1 MPMDYSYKESWRIFR
16 ILEEFVEGFEELSK
30 TGPAVTI
37 FGSARTKQNCKTA
50 EEISKLLVKEGYAI
64 ITGGGGG
71 LMEAANKGA
80 SSSGGESIGLN
91 IDLPHEQKPNK
102 YINKLMQFRYFFIRK
117 VMFVKFS
124 KAFIALPGGFGT
136 MDEFFEIVT
145 LIQTNKIKKI
155 PVILVGK
162 KYWSGLTEWMK
173 NTVLAEKKIDKK
185 DLKIFKIIDEPEK
198 IVKYIKIFYKR
209 NGDELE

>member
-16 ILEEFVEGFEELSK
+16 ILAEFVEGFDELSK

-37 FGSARTKQNCKTA
+37 FGSARTKQNYKTA